1 VVSSV
6 IRLLS
11 LPLISELERPMNII
25 SIISPLVIVGLIGF
39 LAAKKNWF
47 NKAQIDALSKFTFHL
62 AIPAFLF
69 QQLAN
74 ADLSTV
80 DLSIYGAFYLPVL
93 MVYGLGWIF
102 NFYFHQK
109 LKTSMPASAVYALAA
124 SYSNNVIVGMPV
136 ALMVLGEQVLPTIFL
151 VVSLHSALLFGLTS
165 ILAANDKQFN
175 WRLFLKQTFYNPL
188 LIAITGGF
196 IVNLLAIKLP
206 SIINDSL
213 LLLGRPAITLAL
225 FLLGASL
232 AFYHIRSEIRFILSA
247 SILKLLL
254 LPSLVF
260 TSCHLIWQFPPIIT
274 ATLVI
279 LSASPTGVNA
289 YLIAKQQDKHQDTV
303 AGVVVVTTL
312 LSIAT
317 LPLLLWGLTSYLL

>member
-1 VVSSV
+1 
-6 IRLLS
+6 
-11 LPLISELERPMNII
+11 M
-25 SIISPLVIVGLIGF
+25 VGLIGF
-39 LAAKKNWF
+39 LTAKINWF
-47 NKAQIDALSKFTFHL
+47 NKSQIDTLSKFTFNL

-74 ADLSTV
+74 ADLSAV
-80 DLSIYGAFYLPVL
+80 DISIYGAFYLPVL
-93 MVYGLGWIF
+93 LIYGLGWVF

-109 LKTSMPASAVYALAA
+109 LKTNAPASAVYALAS

-165 ILAANDKQFN
+165 LLAANNKEFN
-175 WRLFLKQTFYNPL
+175 WLLFLKQTFYNPL
-188 LIAITGGF
+188 LIAITSGF
-196 IVNLLAIKLP
+196 FVNLLGITLP
-206 SIINDSL
+206 SMINDSL

-247 SILKLLL
+247 SVLKLVL
-254 LPSLVF
+254 LPALVF
-260 TSCHLIWQFPPIIT
+260 AGSYFIWQFPPIIT

-279 LSASPTGVNA
+279 LSASPTGVNS
-289 YLIAKQQDKHQDTV
+289 YLIAKQQNKHQETV
-303 AGVVVVTTL
+303 AGIVVVSTM
-312 LSIAT
+312 LSMAT
-317 LPLLLWGLTSYLL
+317 LPLWLWALTA